1 MPIGADDNHPRR
13 RVSVLDTEISFVDA
27 GEGVPIVFL
36 HGNPTSSYFVA
47 ERHPAHTD
55 ARAMPGAGPC
65 GNGSNPASRLRTAI
79 ASRITRGISTS
90 GLQSSI

>member
-1 MPIGADDNHPRR
+1 MAISAEDNHPRR

-27 GEGVPIVFL
+27 GEGVPIV
-36 HGNPTSSYFVA
+36 PAWQSDVVIFVA

-65 GNGSNPASRLRTAI
+65 GNGSIRQVA
-79 ASRITRGISTS
+79 
-90 GLQSSI
+90 